1 MFYLCHMIVL
11 LILNQPAYANI
22 DVGIGSMLVQGLVAA
37 LMLVPFYFRKII
49 SFFKKKKTENSND

>member
-1 MFYLCHMIVL
+1 MIVL
-11 LILNQPAYANI
+11 LILNQPAYAYI